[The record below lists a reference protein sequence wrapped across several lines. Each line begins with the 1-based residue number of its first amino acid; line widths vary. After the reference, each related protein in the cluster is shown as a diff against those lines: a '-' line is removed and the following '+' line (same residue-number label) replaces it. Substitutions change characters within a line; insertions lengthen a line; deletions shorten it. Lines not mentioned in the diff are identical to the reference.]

1 MDANN
6 NYNTDS
12 DQLTTE
18 SPIKGAFSAK
28 VSVQRKFLSINL
40 PNLRMNY
47 AHYSYP
53 ACPMTLNRASSTCSF
68 IKWTV
73 SELYR

>member
-28 VSVQRKFLSINL
+28 VSVQNFCLLIYRIF
-40 PNLRMNY
+40 RMNY

-73 SELYR
+73 SDLFR

>member
-28 VSVQRKFLSINL
+28 VSVQKSSYQLIYRFF
-40 PNLRMNY
+40 RMNY